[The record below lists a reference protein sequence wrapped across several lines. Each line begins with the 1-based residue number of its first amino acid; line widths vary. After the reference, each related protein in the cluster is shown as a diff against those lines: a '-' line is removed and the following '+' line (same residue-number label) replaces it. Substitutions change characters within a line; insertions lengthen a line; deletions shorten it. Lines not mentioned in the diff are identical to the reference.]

1 MSNKRIDLITV
12 TYNPNEGV
20 SSALIGAII
29 TNLPEGARLTEMSVL
44 FTDHRPDVAELAINF
59 TYTPERTDR

>member
-1 MSNKRIDLITV
+1 M

-20 SSALIGAII
+20 SAALVGAII
-29 TNLPEGARLTEMSVL
+29 TNLPEGARLTEMNVL
-44 FTDHRPDVAELAINF
+44 STDHRPDVAELAINF